1 MTRRLAIAAL
11 AALVFLSAAVAVA
24 AGATK
29 SADRG
34 FTVWLQTFASPALDQ
49 VANLNTLVGQSTVNA
64 ALMLV
69 LMAVLFVRGP
79 RWAWIAPL
87 FLGLLTVVELAGKL
101 SLVHPSPPD
110 EFIRTSFN
118 PLGIHL
124 STSSSFPSGHV
135 SRVTFFAILLWEL
148 IPNAVVRTLLVALA
162 IATPFLRI
170 YLGDHWIS
178 DTVGGVSLGILCG
191 TLAVQWLA
199 ATRRRAAAARAR

>member
-1 MTRRLAIAAL
+1 MTRRLATAAL
-11 AALVFLSAAVAVA
+11 AALVFLSSAAAVA

-29 SADRG
+29 AVDRD
-34 FTVWLQTFASPALDQ
+34 FTIWLQTFASPALDR

-64 ALMLV
+64 ALMLL
-69 LMAVLFVRGP
+69 LMGFLFVRGP

-135 SRVTFFAILLWEL
+135 SRVTFFAILLWDL
-148 IPNAVVRTLLVALA
+148 IPNAVVRAVLVTLAV
-162 IATPFLRI
+162 ATPFLRI

-178 DTVGGVSLGILCG
+178 DTVGGVSLGVLCG
-191 TLAVQWLA
+191 VLAVQWLT
-199 ATRRRAAAARAR
+199 ATRKRARA